1 MTQFGQ
7 PDSDVIMDFSLS
19 SGSNGWELVDGETAE
34 DTGQLSSGTGGHEAD
49 CTISDVT
56 DPEVGTGHI
65 IRVRHQATGGGGA
78 PERFDM
84 ELIQGGA
91 QRAIINNQA
100 ANRGSF
106 VTTSYTL
113 SAAEADAIS
122 DYTNLRLVCT
132 VGAIGGG
139 ESIQISWMVFEC
151 PDAPVPGGSLPPL
164 MRPLRMWRG
173 IN

>member
-7 PDSDVIMDFSLS
+7 PESDITMDFTLS

-34 DTGQLSSGTGGHEAD
+34 DTGIITGNASAEVAE
-49 CTISDVT
+49 CRVTSLT
-56 DPEVGTGHI
+56 DPEVGTAHT
-65 IRVRHQATGGGGA
+65 IRVRHQSVGGGGA
-78 PERFDM
+78 PERLDF
-84 ELIQGGA
+84 ELIENTT
-91 QRAIINNQA
+91 QRALINNQA

-122 DYTNLRLVCT
+122 DYTNLRLRVT
-132 VGAIGGG
+132 IGALAGG
-139 ESIQISWMVFEC
+139 EAIDISWMVLEI
-151 PDAPVPGGSLPPL
+151 PDFVAGGSLPPL